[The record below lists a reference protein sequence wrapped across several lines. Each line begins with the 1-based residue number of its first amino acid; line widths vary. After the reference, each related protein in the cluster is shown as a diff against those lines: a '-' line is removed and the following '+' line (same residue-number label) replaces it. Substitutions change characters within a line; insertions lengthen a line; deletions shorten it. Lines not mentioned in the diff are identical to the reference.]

1 MNCPRCKSR
10 SYVHMYKDEIKCM
23 ACGHTGYQIP
33 SEILEEFTANMGKVG
48 KATKYIR
55 SNSKKYYP

>member
-1 MNCPRCKSR
+1 
-10 SYVHMYKDEIKCM
+10 MYRDEIKCM